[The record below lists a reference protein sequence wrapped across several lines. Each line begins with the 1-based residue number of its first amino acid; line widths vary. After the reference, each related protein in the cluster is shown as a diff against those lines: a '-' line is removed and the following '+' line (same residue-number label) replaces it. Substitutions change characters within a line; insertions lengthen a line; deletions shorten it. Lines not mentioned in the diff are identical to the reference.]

1 MATALAPPVGGEL
14 SVTEMCRIC
23 AIQMIAFGAGVFLVA
38 SDQSP
43 LEAYG
48 SNAKVQELEEWQY
61 AQGAGTGADAHREG
75 FPVGDQDL
83 ESNSTTRWI
92 GFSTKALELGVRAV
106 YSFPLRVGAA
116 RLGAMTLYY
125 ESVGPLDEDIYGDAL
140 VLATVLTI
148 SLLSNTADFAE
159 EALIA
164 GPIEG
169 GEFQAQVHQAS
180 GMISVQLGISVGEA
194 LVRLRAHA
202 FAEGA
207 SMSLMAAEVLARRLR
222 FDP

>member
-1 MATALAPPVGGEL
+1 MRRALDREPRPTTTDFP
-14 SVTEMCRIC
+14 SVNKTWNRTRRR
-23 AIQMIAFGAGVFLVA
+23 AGL
-38 SDQSP
+38 
-43 LEAYG
+43 
-48 SNAKVQELEEWQY
+48 
-61 AQGAGTGADAHREG
+61 G
-75 FPVGDQDL
+75 FRP
-83 ESNSTTRWI
+83 EP
-92 GFSTKALELGVRAV
+92 LELGVRAV

-159 EALIA
+159 EALLA
-164 GPIEG
+164 GPIRG

-202 FAEGA
+202 FAEGV
-207 SMSLMAAEVLARRLR
+207 SVSLMAAEVLARRLR